1 MSFGKKLKQK
11 MDEKGIKQSDL
22 SKAANV
28 PKTTL
33 SSMINRDNTNV
44 DINVLIRICK
54 ILNCRP
60 EDFSDEILSAANQDS
75 LPILCDDE
83 KNLLDY
89 YRNFNNE
96 GKKKLL
102 EYATDL
108 SEMDKYKKC
117 SDIEQDIV

>member
-1 MSFGKKLKQK
+1 MGFGKKLKQK

-60 EDFSDEILSAANQDS
+60 EDFSDEILAASNQDS
-75 LPILCDDE
+75 AHFLSNNE
-83 KNLLDY
+83 QQLLDY
-89 YRNFNNE
+89 YRNFNDKGQQE
-96 GKKKLL
+96 ALKRI
-102 EYATDL
+102 EEMSDL
-108 SEMDKYKKC
+108 DKYKKC
-117 SDIEQDIV
+117 SDTEQDVG